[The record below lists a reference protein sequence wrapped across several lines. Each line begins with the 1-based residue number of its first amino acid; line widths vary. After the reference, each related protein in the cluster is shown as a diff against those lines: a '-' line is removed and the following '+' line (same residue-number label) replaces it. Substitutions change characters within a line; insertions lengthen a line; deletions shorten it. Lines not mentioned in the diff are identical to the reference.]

1 MKINEIVIR
10 EEELSPQSVQTYA
23 ASLYQAG
30 RSREAVLTLQVATD
44 PKFNNSIDNIQG
56 EVARRISAM
65 PDYKP
70 ASKTEYDSALKQ
82 YSFAFGKKR
91 DTAGPKAQTTTIDQP
106 RQRGAQIGNQNAY
119 KGGPRGTRFRDLAKG
134 AVDKY
139 SIDTRSL
146 GTAATSGIAIGQGL
160 NKSLNQYTSRTSK

>member
-1 MKINEIVIR
+1 MKINEIIIR
-10 EEELSPQSVQTYA
+10 EEDLSPQAVQTYA

-82 YSFAFGKKR
+82 YTFAFGKKR
-91 DTAGPKAQTTTIDQP
+91 DTAEPTAKPTVDQP
-106 RQRGAQIGNQNAY
+106 RQRGGQIGNQNAY
-119 KGGPRGTRFRDLAKG
+119 KGGPRGTSFRDLAKS
-134 AVDKY
+134 AIDKY

-146 GTAATSGIAIGQGL
+146 GTAATSGVAIGQGL
-160 NKSLNQYTSRTSK
+160 NRSLNQYTSRTSK